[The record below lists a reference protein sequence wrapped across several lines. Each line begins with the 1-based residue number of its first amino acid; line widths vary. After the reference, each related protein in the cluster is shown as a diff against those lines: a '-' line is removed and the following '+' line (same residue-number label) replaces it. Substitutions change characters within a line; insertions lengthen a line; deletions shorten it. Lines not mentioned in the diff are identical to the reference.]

1 MGIPPASSPRHA
13 AAPPPQQAWLHGS
26 PRSPHAPEGPPLQRL
41 PPAHRA
47 IMASAVGL
55 TVVPEQLPPLS
66 EWCLDKSQGL
76 LALDIADISN
86 PQDAV

>member
-1 MGIPPASSPRHA
+1 
-13 AAPPPQQAWLHGS
+13 
-26 PRSPHAPEGPPLQRL
+26 
-41 PPAHRA
+41 
-47 IMASAVGL
+47 MASAVGL